1 MGVRLLK
8 FFKLQ
13 IIIIELSNPVLRK
26 CDKVINSVVKS
37 VYGEIIIFIRAFVAF
52 KIEQQVTI
60 LFIDKISFN
69 T

>member
-26 CDKVINSVVKS
+26 CDKVIKSVVKS

-60 LFIDKISFN
+60 LFIEKISFN